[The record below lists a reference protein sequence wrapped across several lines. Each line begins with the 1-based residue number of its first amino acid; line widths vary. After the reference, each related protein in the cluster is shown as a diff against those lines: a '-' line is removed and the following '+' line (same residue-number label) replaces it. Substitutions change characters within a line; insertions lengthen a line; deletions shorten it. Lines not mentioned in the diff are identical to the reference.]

1 MNKRGPRR
9 PILARAILLGLL
21 AGTVA
26 VATGC
31 DWFTVRVALRNGNQA
46 FNERNYEE
54 AITQYEKILK
64 VQPDHWE
71 ANYYTAAAYMSLY
84 HPGSTHPKD
93 VEYSQK
99 AIAAF
104 KHCLDMG
111 PPDPEQAAKVQEYY
125 LGLLTSTEHHQEAA
139 QFMEQL
145 VAKDPQNVNLIG
157 SLAQMYARQ
166 GDFPN
171 ALKYFER
178 RTEVEPDNKEAWYT
192 VGVVCWERSYKG
204 GPTVSSEERGMVID
218 KGLAALERALAIDP
232 GYFDALAY
240 TNLMYREK
248 SQWLAQLGRYD
259 EAQQAF
265 QMAEQFKARATE
277 ARDKGQQQ
285 QPQPTGAGS

>member
-1 MNKRGPRR
+1 MNKPGPRR
-9 PILARAILLGLL
+9 SILVRAIPLCVL
-21 AGTVA
+21 AATVA
-26 VATGC
+26 LATGC

-46 FNERNYEE
+46 FNERNFEE
-54 AITQYEKILK
+54 AIEQYAKILK
-64 VQPDHWE
+64 VHPDHWD

-93 VEYSQK
+93 VEYAEK
-99 AIAAF
+99 ALAAF
-104 KHCLDMG
+104 KHCLDIG
-111 PPDPEQAAKVQEYY
+111 PPDAEQAAKVQEYY
-125 LGLLTSTEHHQEAA
+125 LGMLSSTERHQEAA
-139 QFMEQL
+139 QFMEAL
-145 VAKDPQNVNLIG
+145 VAEDPQNLNLIG

-178 RTEVEPDNKEAWYT
+178 RTEIEPGNKEAWYT

-218 KGLAALERALAIDP
+218 KGLAALDRALAIDAE
-232 GYFDALAY
+232 YFDALAY
-240 TNLMYREK
+240 ANLMYREK

-265 QMAEQFKARATE
+265 QMAEQFKTRATE
-277 ARDKGQQQ
+277 VRDKGQAQQQ
-285 QPQPTGAGS
+285 QPTGSGG

>member
-1 MNKRGPRR
+1 MNKPGSRR
-9 PILARAILLGLL
+9 PIFARAILLCVL
-21 AGTVA
+21 ATTA
-26 VATGC
+26 ALATGC
-31 DWFTVRVALRNGNQA
+31 DWLTVRVALRNGNQA
-46 FNERNYEE
+46 FNERNYEA
-54 AITQYEKILK
+54 AIEEYAKILK

-93 VEYSQK
+93 VEYAQK
-99 AIAAF
+99 AIDAF
-104 KHCLDMG
+104 KHCLDIG
-111 PPDPEQAAKVQEYY
+111 PPDAEQAAKVQEYY
-125 LGLLTSTEHHQEAA
+125 LGMLTSTERHQEAA

-145 VAKDPQNVNLIG
+145 VAKDPQNVTLIG

-178 RTEVEPDNKEAWYT
+178 RTEVEPQNKEAWYT

-218 KGLAALERALAIDP
+218 KGLAALERALAIDN

-240 TNLMYREK
+240 SNLMYREK
-248 SQWLAQLGRYD
+248 SQWLAQLGKYD

-277 ARDKGQQQ
+277 VRDKTQSQQQ
-285 QPQPTGAGS
+285 QPTGSGG